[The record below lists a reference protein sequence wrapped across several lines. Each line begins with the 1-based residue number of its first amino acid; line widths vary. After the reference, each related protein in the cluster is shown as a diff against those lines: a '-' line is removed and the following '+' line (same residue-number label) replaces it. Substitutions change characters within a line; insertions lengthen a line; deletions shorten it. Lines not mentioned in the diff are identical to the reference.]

1 MQELLNLINS
11 WLSITLGLN
20 YEFGQMSESPPSYP
34 YWVGDYKET
43 EGLTEDGVENYTV
56 ILSGFSRGTYFEF
69 ETQKSSIESF
79 FKFGQEQIVQPL
91 STGNGETKVLVTVH
105 FGDSTNILND
115 EEDMDLKRCEIHLQS
130 KIWKGYD

>member
-11 WLSITLGLN
+11 FLSTTLGLN
-20 YEFGQMSESPPSYP
+20 YEFGQMSKSPPSYP
-34 YWVGDYKET
+34 YWVGDYMET
-43 EGLTEDGVENYTV
+43 EGLTEDGAENYTV
-56 ILSGFSRGTYFEF
+56 ILYGFSRGSYLEF
-69 ETQKSSIESF
+69 ETEKSDIESF

-91 STGNGETKVLVTVH
+91 STNNGETKVLVTIN
-105 FGDSTNILND
+105 FSDSVNIPNN